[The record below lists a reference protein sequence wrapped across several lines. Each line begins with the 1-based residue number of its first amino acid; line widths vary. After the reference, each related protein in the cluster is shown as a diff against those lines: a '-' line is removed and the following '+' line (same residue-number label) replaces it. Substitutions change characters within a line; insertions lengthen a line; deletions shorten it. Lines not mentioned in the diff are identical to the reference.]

1 MSIAPSS
8 TLGSIMSLEVHTLPP
23 EATLLQAVR
32 KMSDEQI
39 SCVIVVAEGIP
50 VGILTE
56 SNIVRAFHAHT
67 PGDMRVGTLMSQPL
81 ISASVDLDLVS
92 ARRLTEEKRIRHLVV
107 LDETGTIAGIVSDTD
122 FRMYLGSAAF
132 RHVDALAGVMDHEIP
147 HLPPDAPLDEAVARM
162 IEQDAD
168 YLIVHEGELPIG
180 ILTERDIPRLLAR
193 HDAPHALSLRETMS
207 APLRSVPVDM
217 SVAGAMEAMT
227 RFRLRHMVVLNDA
240 GQIAGVVNQRR
251 LLEQLALERMEHAL
265 QQAQQER
272 DRLRLEAHLQ
282 MALDGGGAGSWEYQH
297 DIDRYQLSRGVLRIL
312 GCSAGAAP
320 RTLAAWMARVHPDDR
335 QTLDA
340 AFDAAAQG
348 TTEAQYL
355 EYRVRHEDGQWLWI
369 EDRRCVTERL
379 SDGSPRLTA
388 GVVNDITARQND
400 KDKIDRQNR
409 ALRLMNAVSQA
420 LVRHHDR
427 PGMLADVCTIIV
439 ETGGY
444 KLAWVG
450 EAMHDPDKRILPLAY
465 SGNNEDYLLNLNIT
479 WADAWNGQGTIG
491 RAIRHGRP
499 FVARDIDPDPTLAH
513 WREVAQA
520 GGFRSSISLPLW
532 IDDKVFGSL
541 NLNSPDTDTFDDDEV
556 ALLAH
561 IASEIELGIAMQR
574 SRRTLAHSEA
584 MLLEAQRL
592 ARIGHFTFEAD
603 GDLLI
608 GSPTH
613 NEILGIAPGE
623 ALDTRGW
630 LALVHP
636 DDRERVAEY
645 SRDHVFR
652 KRQPFDSE
660 YRTIR
665 RDSGEERWI
674 HTAGQLL
681 IGTDGR
687 VSRLFGTSQDV
698 TERKHFEQ
706 RLSQNEAALREAQAI
721 AHLGSWTLDIAN
733 DRLSWSD
740 EVYRIFGLAQ
750 REALKL
756 ADFIDCIHPDDREH
770 VLSDWQKALHGEAY
784 DSEHRV
790 QSGNAIRWVRERAH
804 IRFDESGNALSA
816 VGTVQDI
823 TERRAVEEQLRK
835 LSLAMEQSPHSI
847 IITNTQAEIEYVNE
861 AFVRNTGYTRDEV
874 IGQNPRI
881 LNPGTPEAAP
891 PAELWATL
899 QRGEVWHGEFINQR
913 KDGSIFEEMAII
925 SPVRQPD
932 GRMTHYLAIKE
943 DITEKKRIQSELETY
958 RQHLEQL
965 VDERTEELMRAK
977 NEAESASRAKSTF
990 LANMSHEIRTPMNAI
1005 IGLTYLAQRNTR
1017 DKDQY
1022 ERLSK
1027 VGDAAQHLLAIINDI
1042 LDLSKIEADK
1052 LVLEDSDFSLDD
1064 VCNRTCELVATRAEA
1079 KHLGV
1084 IRHFDPAIPAVVR
1097 GDSMRVQQ
1105 ILINFLSNAIKFT
1118 ERGRIDLRTSL
1129 IEAGSDDVLIRCE
1142 VSDTGIGIAADH
1154 LSRLFQPFE
1163 QGDTS
1168 TTRRYG
1174 GTGLGLAISKRLAA
1188 AMHGDI
1194 GVESEPGSGSTFW
1207 FTARLKRGTETRE
1220 RPPVAS
1226 MPPAHHRQ
1234 GARVLLAEDNV
1245 INAEVA
1251 CDMLK
1256 GAGLVVDLARDGAEA
1271 VDCALR
1277 HAYDLVLMDM
1287 QMPVMDGLEATR
1299 QIRLLPGWQR
1309 VPILAMTA
1317 NAFDEDRDVCMAA
1330 GMNDHIA
1337 KPVAPDVL
1345 YATLARWLPIR
1356 KTVAAVQGTPEQIAA
1371 LAGIAGLD
1379 SNLGLLAVRGRVDS
1393 YIRLLG
1399 KFTETHGHD
1408 FARIRQQLADG
1419 NLDEARRLAHSLKGV
1434 SATLGA
1440 VQVNHAAL
1448 TLELAIREGRDPLE
1462 LLPLV
1467 ERAET
1472 AYQLLQEQLS
1482 TLHDNA
1488 GTAGPAVDDEAI
1500 RKALEHIRRELQQ
1513 GEMSVQDRV
1522 RQEANTLKQAFGVR
1536 HAQFE
1541 NLVSSFDF
1549 EAALDYLDKYGPA
1562 GKAS

>member
-1 MSIAPSS
+1 MPIPPSS

-23 EATLLQAVR
+23 DATLRQAAQ
-32 KMSDEQI
+32 KMSEEQI
-39 SCVIVVAEGIP
+39 SCVLIVADGAPI
-50 VGILTE
+50 GILTE
-56 SNIVRAFHAHT
+56 TNIVRSFHQEDPDNTAVAHI
-67 PGDMRVGTLMSQPL
+67 MSQPL
-81 ISASVDLDLVS
+81 ITARSDLDLVS
-92 ARRLTEEKRIRHLVV
+92 ARRLAEEKNIRHLVI
-107 LDETGTIAGIVSDTD
+107 LDDMGRIAGVVSDTD

-132 RHVDALAGVMDHEIP
+132 RHVQTLDGIMDQEVP
-147 HLPPDAPLDEAVARM
+147 RLPPEAPLGKAISHM
-162 IEQDAD
+162 IERGAD
-168 YLIVHEGELPIG
+168 YLIVNEGDMPIG
-180 ILTERDIPRLLAR
+180 ILTERDVPRLLAQ
-193 HDAPHALSLRETMS
+193 HDVLHTISLRETMS
-207 APLRSVPVDM
+207 TPLRSVPRDM
-217 SVAGAMEAMT
+217 SVSGALESMN
-227 RFRLRHMVVLNDA
+227 RFRLRHMVVLNDN
-240 GQIAGVVNQRR
+240 GQIAGVVSQRR

-297 DIDRYQLSRGVLRIL
+297 DIDRYNLSQGVLRIL
-312 GCSAGAAP
+312 GCPSGEAP
-320 RTLAAWMARVHPDDR
+320 RTLAAWLARVHPDDR
-335 QTLDA
+335 QSLSE
-340 AFDAAAQG
+340 AFFSSTQG
-348 TTEAQYL
+348 TSGARCL
-355 EYRVRHEDGQWLWI
+355 EYRVRHEDGEWLWI

-388 GVVNDITARQND
+388 GSINDITARHYD
-400 KDKIDRQNR
+400 REKIDRQNR
-409 ALRLMNAVSQA
+409 ALRLMNGVAQA
-420 LVRHHDR
+420 LVRHHDQ
-427 PGMLADVCTIIV
+427 PDMLADVCTMIV
-439 ETGGY
+439 ETGDY

-450 EAMHDPDKRILPLAY
+450 EAKNDAAKRILPLAY
-465 SGNNEDYLLNLNIT
+465 SGTDENYLHDLHIT
-479 WADAWNGQGTIG
+479 WADEWNGQGPAG
-491 RAIRHGRP
+491 RAIRSGRP
-499 FVARDIDPDPTLAH
+499 FVARDMDQDPSLVH
-513 WREVAQA
+513 WREVARA
-520 GGFRSSISLPLW
+520 GGFRASIGLPLW
-532 IDDKVFGSL
+532 IDGKVFGSL
-541 NLNSPDTDTFDDDEV
+541 NLNSLNTDAFDDEEV

-603 GDLLI
+603 RDQLI

-613 NEILGIAPGE
+613 NEILGIAADE
-623 ALDTRGW
+623 SLDTLGW

-636 DDRERVAEY
+636 DDRQKVAEY

-652 KRQPFDSE
+652 GRQPFDSE
-660 YRTIR
+660 YRIVR

-674 HTAGQLL
+674 HTAGQLVL
-681 IGTDGR
+681 GADGR

-698 TERKHFEQ
+698 TERKQFEQ
-706 RLSQNEAALREAQAI
+706 RLSQNESALREAQAI
-721 AHLGSWTLDIAN
+721 AHLGSWTLDIVN
-733 DRLSWSD
+733 DRLDWSD
-740 EVYRIFGLAQ
+740 EVYRIFGQ
-750 REALKL
+750 TPGSPLKI
-756 ADFIDCIHPDDREH
+756 ADFVESIHPEDRER
-770 VLSDWQKALHGEAY
+770 VLSDWKAGLRGQPY
-784 DSEHRV
+784 DSEHRIRV
-790 QSGNAIRWVRERAH
+790 GDAIRWVRERAH
-804 IRFDESGNALSA
+804 IRFDEAGNALSA

-823 TERRAVEEQLRK
+823 TERREAEEQLRK

-847 IITNTQAEIEYVNE
+847 LITNTHSQIEYVNE
-861 AFVRNTGYTRDEV
+861 AFVRNTGYSREEV
-874 IGQNPRI
+874 LGENPRI
-881 LNPGTPEAAP
+881 LNSGKVEATP
-891 PAELWATL
+891 PADLWETL
-899 QRGEVWHGEFINQR
+899 NRGEVWHGEFINRR

-932 GRMTHYLAIKE
+932 GRITHYLAIKE

-965 VDERTEELMRAK
+965 VYERTEELMRAK
-977 NEAESASRAKSTF
+977 DEAESASRAKSTF

-1005 IGLTYLAQRNTR
+1005 IGLTHLAQRNTS
-1017 DKDQY
+1017 DKDQHD
-1022 ERLSK
+1022 RLSK

-1042 LDLSKIEADK
+1042 LDISKIEADK
-1052 LVLEDSDFSLDD
+1052 LILEDSDFSLND

-1079 KHLGV
+1079 KRLPIHCS
-1084 IRHFDPAIPAVVR
+1084 FDPAIPGILQ
-1097 GDSMRVQQ
+1097 GDSMRIQQ

-1118 ERGRIDLRTSL
+1118 ERGQIDLRTRL
-1129 IEAGSDDVLIRCE
+1129 IEQSENGALVRCE
-1142 VSDTGIGIAADH
+1142 VSDTGIGIATDH

-1194 GVESEPGSGSTFW
+1194 GVESEPGHGSTFW
-1207 FTARLKRGTETRE
+1207 FTARLKRGSGHQGRQI
-1220 RPPVAS
+1220 RR

-1234 GARVLLAEDNV
+1234 GARVLLAEDNA

-1271 VDCALR
+1271 VDRALR
-1277 HAYDLVLMDM
+1277 QPYDLVLMDM

-1299 QIRLLPGWQR
+1299 QLRLLPGWQK

-1317 NAFDEDRDVCMAA
+1317 NAFDEDREVCMAA

-1356 KTVAAVQGTPEQIAA
+1356 KAGPAVQGNPEQIAA

-1379 SNLGLLAVRGRVDS
+1379 STFGLQAVRGRVDS
-1393 YIRLLG
+1393 YVRLLG
-1399 KFTETHGHD
+1399 KFTETHSED
-1408 FARIRQQLADG
+1408 FAHIRCLLAEG

-1440 VQVNHAAL
+1440 TQINHAAL
-1448 TLELAIREGRDPLE
+1448 VLEMAIREGRDPDSLA
-1462 LLPLV
+1462 PLV
-1467 ERAET
+1467 ERAEM
-1472 AYQLLQEQLS
+1472 AYSTLQEQLS
-1482 TLHDNA
+1482 VFRENVSNT
-1488 GTAGPAVDDEAI
+1488 GPTVDGEAI
-1500 RKALEHIRRELQQ
+1500 RKLLDLIRRDLQQ

-1522 RQEANTLKQAFGVR
+1522 RLEANILKQAFGIH

-1549 EAALDYLDKYGPA
+1549 EAAIDFLDKHRPA
-1562 GKAS
+1562 G

>member
-1 MSIAPSS
+1 MPIAPSS

-23 EATLLQAVR
+23 EATLQQAVR
-32 KMSDEQI
+32 EMSDEQI
-39 SCVIVVAEGIP
+39 SCVIVLAEGIP
-50 VGILTE
+50 VGIVTE
-56 SNIVRAFHAHT
+56 SNIVCAFHART
-67 PGDMRVGTLMSQPL
+67 PSDTPVGTIMSQPL
-81 ISASVDLDLVS
+81 ISAPVDLDLVS
-92 ARRLTEEKRIRHLVV
+92 ARRLTEEKKIRHLVV
-107 LDETGTIAGIVSDTD
+107 LDETGAIAGIVSDTD
-122 FRMYLGSAAF
+122 FRMYLGSSAF
-132 RHVDALAGVMDHEIP
+132 RHVRTLAGIMDHEVP
-147 HLPPDAPLDEAVARM
+147 HLPPEAALDKAIAQM
-162 IEQDAD
+162 IEQGAD
-168 YLIVHEGELPIG
+168 YLIVSEGDMPIG
-180 ILTERDIPRLLAR
+180 ILTERDIPRLLAQ
-193 HDAPHALSLRETMS
+193 HDSPQVLTLRETMS
-207 APLRSVPVDM
+207 APLRSVSVDM
-217 SVAGAMEAMT
+217 SVTGAMEAMA
-227 RFRLRHMVVLNDA
+227 RFRLRHMVVLSKS

-272 DRLRLEAHLQ
+272 DLLRLEAHLQ

-312 GCSAGAAP
+312 GCAAGAAP
-320 RTLAAWMARVHPDDR
+320 RTLAAWMDRVHPDDR
-335 QTLDA
+335 EALDSA
-340 AFDAAAQG
+340 CLSAAQG
-348 TTEAQYL
+348 TTEAQCL
-355 EYRVRHEDGQWLWI
+355 EYRVRHDDGHWLWI

-420 LVRHHDR
+420 LVRHHDQ

-444 KLAWVG
+444 QLAWVG
-450 EAMHDPDKRILPLAY
+450 EAMHDPARGILPLAH
-465 SGNNEDYLLNLNIT
+465 SGNHRPDLLNLNAT
-479 WADAWNGQGTIG
+479 WADEWNGQGTIG

-499 FVARDIDPDPTLAH
+499 FVARDIDPDPALAR
-513 WREVAQA
+513 WREIAKA
-520 GGFRSSISLPLW
+520 GGTRSSISLPLW
-532 IDDKVFGSL
+532 IDGKVFGSL
-541 NLNSPDTDTFDDDEV
+541 NLDASASDAFDDEEV

-603 GDLLI
+603 RDMLI

-636 DDRERVAEY
+636 DDREQVAEY

-652 KRQPFDSE
+652 NRQPFDSE

-687 VSRLFGTSQDV
+687 VSRLFGTSQDI
-698 TERKHFEQ
+698 TERKQFEQ

-740 EVYRIFGLAQ
+740 EVYRIFGRTQ
-750 REALKL
+750 GEPLKL
-756 ADFIDCIHPDDREH
+756 ADFVNCIHPDDRQR
-770 VLSDWQKALHGEAY
+770 VLADWQKALRGEPY
-784 DSEHRV
+784 DSEHRILTAH
-790 QSGNAIRWVRERAH
+790 SIRWVRERAN

-823 TERRAVEEQLRK
+823 TERREAEEQLRK

-874 IGQNPRI
+874 IGRNPRL
-881 LNPGTPEAAP
+881 LNPGTLEAAP
-891 PAELWATL
+891 PAELWTTL
-899 QRGEVWHGEFINQR
+899 QRGEVWHGEFINRR

-932 GRMTHYLAIKE
+932 GRITHYLAIKE

-1005 IGLTYLAQRNTR
+1005 IGLTYLAQRNTH
-1017 DKDQY
+1017 DKEQY

-1064 VCNRTCELVATRAEA
+1064 VCKRTCELVATRAEA
-1079 KHLGV
+1079 KHLPLIHQV
-1084 IRHFDPAIPAVVR
+1084 DPAIPAVVR

-1118 ERGRIDLRTSL
+1118 EQGRIELRTSL
-1129 IEAGSDDVLIRCE
+1129 LEEDTDEVLIRCE
-1142 VSDTGIGIAADH
+1142 VSDTGIGITAEH

-1194 GVESEPGSGSTFW
+1194 GVESEPGKGSTFW
-1207 FTARLKRGTETRE
+1207 FTARLKRGTENRQ
-1220 RPPVAS
+1220 RPQIAT
-1226 MPPAHHRQ
+1226 MPPAHHQQ

-1251 CDMLK
+1251 CDMLE

-1277 HAYDLVLMDM
+1277 GTYDLVLMDM

-1299 QIRLLPGWQR
+1299 QIRLLPGWQQ

-1317 NAFDEDRDVCMAA
+1317 NAFDEDRDICMTV

-1356 KTVAAVQGTPEQIAA
+1356 KPAAAVQGTPEQITV
-1371 LAGIAGLD
+1371 LAGIVGLD
-1379 SNLGLLAVRGRVDS
+1379 SNLGLRAVRGRVDS

-1408 FARIRQQLADG
+1408 FTRIREQLADG

-1440 VQVNHAAL
+1440 LQVNRAAL
-1448 TLELAIREGRDPLE
+1448 TLEMSIKEGRDLLE

-1467 ERAET
+1467 ERAES
-1472 AYQLLQEQLS
+1472 AYQALQEQLS
-1482 TLHDNA
+1482 TLHENA
-1488 GTAGPAVDDEAI
+1488 GTTGPAVDDEAI
-1500 RKALEHIRRELQQ
+1500 RNVLEHIRRELQQ

-1522 RQEANTLKQAFGVR
+1522 RQEASLLKQAFGVH

-1541 NLVSSFDF
+1541 SLVSSFDF
-1549 EAALDYLDKYGPA
+1549 EAALDYLDRYGP
-1562 GKAS
+1562 KTP